1 MMTSQVPS
9 PDHPLKMNLRQSFST
24 SPQFATPPTTTPR
37 SNSDGF
43 SLQRT
48 IGTGQV
54 PSNTVE
60 APPAIVSTRLRS
72 RSFGEGSTIATTIN
86 APGTLAKVS
95 PQSSALAFCPSQ
107 YNLYACINCV
117 TGTHTIPS
125 DGSTSR
131 LGPILL
137 ELRRLEITNELESRH
152 RGQVFASQS
161 VCVSRGKATLGNSVA
176 STCLSFRPYPEVDPL
191 VLQPCATGLTTG
203 GLCVHSF
210 TQEANDDIL
219 SSRDYFATR
228 HQRPASAVAWSPKES
243 RHVAIGLVGIGGP
256 TTGPGGVRR
265 GNTRPGGSGDKD
277 FCCLLWDVESQQ
289 SSKGATVAPLSK
301 YSHSAGVSSMAWCWE
316 GQTLAVGCQVQFMQL
331 YDLRVSGNTCAPP
344 LSILAHKASVDG
356 IEVDPWRPDV
366 VATFS
371 RGHGESVKV
380 WDLRNSNAPISEIKL
395 NAGNDDG
402 FDSAP
407 HASAVRWS
415 SNQTGILSVVISNVV
430 QHYDTMASG
439 SRPVLTES
447 SMSSSPIL
455 DIAVNPLSYKNR
467 KSRSVSLDE
476 LAMDLYS
483 NRMLTVVKDMTVQDI
498 AKHTKAPLVISHRDG
513 RLIHAL
519 GRSIWTGMTAEG
531 LEVDNSTSDDISMVM
546 MRRARCLQE
555 SRYTLHAAA
564 NIQMLANENRRSV
577 PDGARRES
585 LIQAWNWVARV
596 ETLCGYDTEMVHT
609 NWPAKGLVDAGVWHF
624 LDFDN
629 LEKVKDEII
638 VVSKS
643 IHYNTYGSIERRSAL
658 LTCGWS
664 DDVSVSEFMAEC
676 ERAGEY
682 ERAAALAVWYDDL
695 AAAVDVLQRGAIKM
709 LDNSSSNG
717 SHIENLEYSQS
728 MQLVAM
734 CIAGYPGVTG
744 KASQIWL
751 TACQSLLERQDF
763 SHIKANQHGAG
774 YLQATCN
781 FLMNIGSESGL
792 ECILVDSTLRLSD
805 RVAFAC
811 RFLERAELKKYLLK
825 AINESQI
832 QGQLEGLIIT
842 GVDKKGLQ
850 IIQAFLDQCSDIQ
863 TVALLTSRV
872 VLPDG
877 WTTEKELC
885 LEWLDSYRALLNTWQ
900 MWQSRA
906 MFDVD
911 RAELLR
917 RTCNGSRVVMKGHPM
932 KKLINPIMK
941 QSNPDSLEPL
951 QPAQLDVRCNFCSM
965 SLSGVRRQESS
976 ANQWLSKQKT
986 VLSCCPSCRKPLP
999 RCAICLLP
1007 LGCLNPY
1014 MDLKNQASRSTRGMD
1029 SLEALA
1035 NLPFAEWFTW
1045 CMRCKHGG
1053 HAHHVVGW
1061 FANHES
1067 CPVSGCNC
1075 RCQFDGIKKL
1085 VKPSANSFF

>member
-9 PDHPLKMNLRQSFST
+9 SDHPLKMTLRQSFST
-24 SPQFATPPTTTPR
+24 SPQFAVPSTTVPR
-37 SNSDGF
+37 SNSDSF
-43 SLQRT
+43 SPTRAT
-48 IGTGQV
+48 GNGQV
-54 PSNTVE
+54 TTNAVE
-60 APPAIVSTRLRS
+60 APPATDSTRLRS
-72 RSFGEGSTIATTIN
+72 RPFGEGSTIATNTN
-86 APGTLAKVS
+86 LPGPLAKVP
-95 PQSSALAFCPSQ
+95 PQSSALAFSPSQ
-107 YNLYACINCV
+107 YNIYACINCV

-125 DGSTSR
+125 DASVSR
-131 LGPILL
+131 VGPILL
-137 ELRRLEITNELESRH
+137 ELRRLEITNKLESRQ

-161 VCVSRGKATLGNSVA
+161 VCVSRGKASLGSSVS
-176 STCLSFRPYPEVDPL
+176 STCLSFRPYPELDPR

-210 TQEANDDIL
+210 TQEANGDIL

-228 HQRPASAVAWSPKES
+228 HQRPASAVAWSPKET
-243 RHVAIGLVGIGGP
+243 RHVAIGLVGIGGL

-265 GNTRPGGSGDKD
+265 GNTRPGGGGDKD

-289 SSKGATVAPLSK
+289 SSKGATVAPISK
-301 YSHSAGVSSMAWCWE
+301 YSHSAGVASMAWCWE
-316 GQTLAVGCQVQFMQL
+316 GQTLAVGCQVQYMQL

-344 LSILAHKASVDG
+344 LSILAHKAAVDG
-356 IEVDPWRPDV
+356 IEVDPLRPDI

-371 RGHGESVKV
+371 RGQGETVKV
-380 WDLRNSNAPISEIKL
+380 WDLRNTNAPISEVKL
-395 NAGNDDG
+395 NAGTDDG
-402 FDSAP
+402 LDSAP
-407 HASAVRWS
+407 RASAVRWS
-415 SNQTGILSVVISNVV
+415 SNQTGILSVVLSNVV
-430 QHYDTMASG
+430 QHYDTMTSS

-447 SMSSSPIL
+447 SMSSSLIL

-467 KSRSVSLDE
+467 KSLCVSLDE

-498 AKHTKAPLVISHRDG
+498 AKHTKAPMAISHRDG

-519 GRSIWTGMTAEG
+519 GRSIWTGTTAEG
-531 LEVDNSTSDDISMVM
+531 SEVHYSSSDDISTVM

-555 SRYTLHAAA
+555 SRYTLHAKA
-564 NIQMLANENRRSV
+564 NIQMLANENRHSV
-577 PDGARRES
+577 PDGARQES
-585 LIQAWNWVARV
+585 IVQAWNWVARV
-596 ETLCGYDTEMVHT
+596 ETLCGYDTDIAHA

-643 IHYNTYGSIERRSAL
+643 IHCNTYSSVERRLAL
-658 LTCGWS
+658 LTCGWTNGL
-664 DDVSVSEFMAEC
+664 SVSEVMAEC

-695 AAAVDVLQRGAIKM
+695 AAAVDVLQRGAIRIM
-709 LDNSSSNG
+709 GDSSSSG
-717 SHIENLEYSQS
+717 VHIENLEYSQS

-734 CIAGYPGVTG
+734 CIAGYPGVIG
-744 KASQIWL
+744 NASDIWL
-751 TACQSLLERQDF
+751 TACQSLLERQNF
-763 SHIKANQHGAG
+763 SSIKIKQIGAG
-774 YLQATCN
+774 YLQAMCN
-781 FLMNIGSESGL
+781 FLMNTGTEGGL
-792 ECILVDSTLRLSD
+792 ECILEDSRLRLSD

-825 AINESQI
+825 VMDESQV
-832 QGQLEGLIIT
+832 QGRLEGLVIT
-842 GVDKKGLQ
+842 GVNKKGLQ
-850 IIQAFLDQCSDIQ
+850 ILQAFVNQCSDIQ

-877 WTTEKELC
+877 WTIEKQLC
-885 LEWLDSYRALLNTWQ
+885 LEWLDSYRGLLNTWQ

-911 RAELLR
+911 RAEFLR
-917 RTCNGSRVVMKGHPM
+917 RICNGSKVVQKGHPM

-941 QSNPDSLEPL
+941 QSNPDSLQPI
-951 QPAQLDVRCNFCSM
+951 QPAQVDVRCNFCSM
-965 SLSGVRRQESS
+965 SISGVRRQESG
-976 ANQWLSKQKT
+976 ANQWLSKQKP

-1014 MDLKNQASRSTRGMD
+1014 MELKNQACRSTRGMD
-1029 SLEALA
+1029 SLESLA

-1085 VKPSANSFF
+1085 VKPSASS